1 VILATKNISKDY
13 ELSLNMGIN
22 DNEIQNDPNDVYFL
36 MKNIIPDENTKDCVN
51 LYIME
56 ESLATSWGIPSITCF
71 NSANKRLVVFH
82 AVGNLMNMNDDQYQ
96 ACKRII
102 DRREARVMNYEDEKL
117 KVFQKCVHPPWKK
130 FDIWERPLIE
140 LEEKTKMYENKIKK
154 VKKYLKARIKYHL
167 PTNNGELL
175 KILFEKRLELCKEL
189 RKDILKIMESPK
201 TFLLKDE
208 L

>member
-1 VILATKNISKDY
+1 
-13 ELSLNMGIN
+13 
-22 DNEIQNDPNDVYFL
+22 
-36 MKNIIPDENTKDCVN
+36 
-51 LYIME
+51 
-56 ESLATSWGIPSITCF
+56 
-71 NSANKRLVVFH
+71 
-82 AVGNLMNMNDDQYQ
+82 
-96 ACKRII
+96 
-102 DRREARVMNYEDEKL
+102 
-117 KVFQKCVHPPWKK
+117 VHPPWKK